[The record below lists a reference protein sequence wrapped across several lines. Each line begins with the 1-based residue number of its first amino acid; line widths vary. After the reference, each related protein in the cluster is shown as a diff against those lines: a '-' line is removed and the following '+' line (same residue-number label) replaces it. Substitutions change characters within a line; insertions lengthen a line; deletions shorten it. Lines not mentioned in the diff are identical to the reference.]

1 MNREEKF
8 ESRTV
13 KTVLVVINVVL
24 ILYTIFFVYDYSEND
39 RKIKQES
46 VISDFCETME
56 TMKSISEG
64 YFENEKISLREW
76 SDYIESNHLTRSEAL
91 QYIHMVSLHNDRYAN
106 IVDMDT
112 YEA

>member
-46 VISDFCETME
+46 EINVI
-56 TMKSISEG
+56 K
-64 YFENEKISLREW
+64 LR
-76 SDYIESNHLTRSEAL
+76 DG
-91 QYIHMVSLHNDRYAN
+91 
-106 IVDMDT
+106 IV
-112 YEA
+112 